1 MSELFETIEMKALD
15 QAERDRIAYE
25 ERQAQRKRDVK
36 AKRQKATVT
45 MLTRVVT
52 AVLICLALGLA
63 SKFNLMDTSLVLYLI
78 AVVGAWLTYWIGAFV
93 QFMWCKGGFM
103 EW

>member
-25 ERQAQRKRDVK
+25 EKQNERRRAAK
-36 AKRQKATVT
+36 AKRQKATRT
-45 MLTRVVT
+45 MLTRAGS

-63 SKFNLMDTSLVLYLI
+63 GKFYLMDEDLVLYLI